1 MNRFLPIVSNKNII
15 LQKYNTFITTKEV
28 ARLQPKIRKMKFKE
42 THKTA
47 LAKVLS
53 DLIQSDGI
61 VNQGEM
67 DCLTHVFKVLN
78 ITASSTKKSADLS
91 LSNALFYL
99 KSLGNVEKMAILKIL
114 QQLSLS
120 DDSLDPNESLL
131 ISAMLLSIQID
142 LPETQDIHAN
152 LVSIPNLAFDTQN
165 AVLYVESAYDTN
177 VNAKI
182 EQEYD
187 AICNLLK
194 DSNRDFFYLPKV
206 MQEMSRK
213 SNTFHDTLSYLEPT
227 LTDEQLDLINTNIRL
242 MTTADLSKEIFLNY
256 LNINGFL
263 LEKPCF
269 FFKISNKMPSR
280 FQNFLILEIDSD
292 PLQTLQQFY
301 KLNSSITKLKI
312 NGLTDKEKRSIN
324 KLSLKAKHEEKDEVQ
339 YTGFH
344 KVIIDTLLKYNGSQ
358 GISRIFVAENGSIYL
373 TDRNNIE
380 VKMSS
385 ISKALYILF
394 LLHAEGIKL
403 NYLVDHKQQL
413 YKIYRQISTYAEDEL
428 LQTAVE
434 NIIDITGTTMSAN
447 ISRIKKAFV
456 SVLGDDATLYLIQ
469 GNRNEKK
476 TINLDR
482 KLVVFENRSLFE

>member
-1 MNRFLPIVSNKNII
+1 
-15 LQKYNTFITTKEV
+15 
-28 ARLQPKIRKMKFKE
+28 MKFKE
-42 THKTA
+42 IHKTA

-78 ITASSTKKSADLS
+78 ITAASTKKSASIS
-91 LSNALFYL
+91 LSIALLYL

-114 QQLSLS
+114 QQLSMS

-131 ISAMLLSIQID
+131 ITAILLSIQIE

-165 AVLYVESAYDTN
+165 AVLYVEPTYDTN
-177 VNAKI
+177 INAKI
-182 EQEYD
+182 EKDYD
-187 AICNLLK
+187 SICKLLK
-194 DSNRDFFYLPKV
+194 DSNRDFIYLPKV
-206 MQEMSRK
+206 MQEMSNK
-213 SNTFHDTLSYLEPT
+213 SNTFSDTLSYLEPT
-227 LTDEQLDLINTNIRL
+227 LSDEQLSLINTNIKL

-263 LEKPCF
+263 FEKPCF

-301 KLNSSITKLKI
+301 QLNNSISQLKP
-312 NGLTDKEKRSIN
+312 NGLTDKEER
-324 KLSLKAKHEEKDEVQ
+324 SLKKLKVKENHEEKDEVQ
-339 YTGFH
+339 YMGFH

-358 GISRIFVAENGSIYL
+358 GISRIFVAENGNIYL

-394 LLHAEGIKL
+394 LLHEEGIKL
-403 NYLVDHKQQL
+403 NYLVDHKKQL
-413 YKIYRQISTYAEDEL
+413 YKIYRRISTYSEDEL
-428 LQTAVE
+428 LRTAVE
-434 NIIDITGTTMSAN
+434 NITDVTGTTMNAN
-447 ISRIKKAFV
+447 ISRIKKSFK
-456 SVLGDDATLYLIQ
+456 SILGDDATLYLIQ

>member
-1 MNRFLPIVSNKNII
+1 M
-15 LQKYNTFITTKEV
+15 QKYNTYSTIEEV

-78 ITASSTKKSADLS
+78 ITAASTKKSASLTLS
-91 LSNALFYL
+91 SALSYL
-99 KSLGNVEKMAILKIL
+99 KSLGNMEKMAILKIF

-131 ISAMLLSIQID
+131 ISAMLLSIQIE
-142 LPETQDIHAN
+142 LPETQGIHAS

-165 AVLYVESAYDTN
+165 AVLYVESNYDTDI
-177 VNAKI
+177 NAKI
-182 EQEYD
+182 ENEYD
-187 AICNLLK
+187 SICNLLK
-194 DSNRDFFYLPKV
+194 DSNREFFYLPKV

-227 LTDEQLDLINTNIRL
+227 LTDEQLGLINTNIKL

-256 LNINGFL
+256 LNVNGFNL
-263 LEKPCF
+263 NKPCF

-280 FQNFLILEIDSD
+280 FQNFLILEIASD
-292 PLQTLQQFY
+292 PLLTLQRFY
-301 KLNSSITKLKI
+301 QLNSSITQLEIK
-312 NGLTDKEKRSIN
+312 GLTEKGKRSLN
-324 KLSLKAKHEEKDEVQ
+324 KLNVKTIHAKKDEVQ

-344 KVIIDTLLKYNGSQ
+344 KVIIDTLLKYNSSQ

-373 TDRNNIE
+373 TDRKNIE

-394 LLHAEGIKL
+394 LLHTEGIKL

-428 LQTAVE
+428 LQIAVE

>member
-1 MNRFLPIVSNKNII
+1 
-15 LQKYNTFITTKEV
+15 
-28 ARLQPKIRKMKFKE
+28 MKFKE
-42 THKTA
+42 IHKTA

-78 ITASSTKKSADLS
+78 ITAASTKKSASLTLS
-91 LSNALFYL
+91 GALSYL
-99 KSLGNVEKMAILKIL
+99 KSLGNVEKMAMLKIL
-114 QQLSLS
+114 QQLSMS
-120 DDSLDPNESLL
+120 DDNLDPNESLL
-131 ISAMLLSIQID
+131 ITAILLSIQID
-142 LPETQDIHAN
+142 LPETQDIHAS

-165 AVLYVESAYDTN
+165 AVLYVESTYNTEI
-177 VNAKI
+177 NANI
-182 EQEYD
+182 ENEYKE
-187 AICNLLK
+187 ICNLLK
-194 DSNRDFFYLPKV
+194 TSNRDFFYLPKV
-206 MQEMSRK
+206 LQEMSSK
-213 SNTFHDTLSYLEPT
+213 SSTFNDTLNYLEPT
-227 LTDEQLDLINTNIRL
+227 LSDEQLSLINTNIKL

-256 LNINGFL
+256 LNINGFN

-301 KLNSSITKLKI
+301 QLNNNITQLKP
-312 NGLTDKEKRSIN
+312 NGLTDKEKRSLN
-324 KLSLKAKHEEKDEVQ
+324 KLNVKASHEQKDEVQ

-358 GISRIFVAENGSIYL
+358 GISRIFVAENGNIYL

-380 VKMSS
+380 VKMSA

-394 LLHAEGIKL
+394 LLHEEGIKL
-403 NYLVDHKQQL
+403 NYLVDHKKQL
-413 YKIYRQISTYAEDEL
+413 YKIYRRISTYSEDEL
-428 LQTAVE
+428 LHTAID
-434 NIIDITGTTMSAN
+434 NIIDVTGTTMSAN
-447 ISRIKKAFV
+447 ISRIKKAFQ

>member
-1 MNRFLPIVSNKNII
+1 M
-15 LQKYNTFITTKEV
+15 QKYNTFTTTEEV
-28 ARLQPKIRKMKFKE
+28 ARLQPKIGKMKFKE
-42 THKTA
+42 IHKTA

-78 ITASSTKKSADLS
+78 ITAASTKKSASLTLS
-91 LSNALFYL
+91 GALSYL
-99 KSLGNVEKMAILKIL
+99 KSLGNVEKMAMLKIL
-114 QQLSLS
+114 QQLSMS
-120 DDSLDPNESLL
+120 DDNLDPNESLL
-131 ISAMLLSIQID
+131 ITAILLSIQID
-142 LPETQDIHAN
+142 LPETQDIHAS

-165 AVLYVESAYDTN
+165 AVLYVESTYNTEI
-177 VNAKI
+177 NANI
-182 EQEYD
+182 ENEYKE
-187 AICNLLK
+187 ICNLLK
-194 DSNRDFFYLPKV
+194 TSNRDFFYLPKV
-206 MQEMSRK
+206 LQEMSSK
-213 SNTFHDTLSYLEPT
+213 SSTFNDTLNYLEPT
-227 LTDEQLDLINTNIRL
+227 LSDEQLSLINTNIKL

-256 LNINGFL
+256 LNINGFN

-301 KLNSSITKLKI
+301 QLNNNITQLKP
-312 NGLTDKEKRSIN
+312 NGLTDKEKRSLN
-324 KLSLKAKHEEKDEVQ
+324 KLNVKASHEQKDEVQ

-380 VKMSS
+380 VKMST

-394 LLHAEGIKL
+394 LLHEEGIKL
-403 NYLVDHKQQL
+403 NYLVDHKKQL
-413 YKIYRQISTYAEDEL
+413 YKIYRRISTYSEDEL
-428 LQTAVE
+428 LHTAVE
-434 NIIDITGTTMSAN
+434 NIIDVTGTTMSAN
-447 ISRIKKAFV
+447 ISRIKKAFQ